1 MTKASERTPLNRDRL
16 QEAIDDVVGDSDDID
31 TDAIADLY
39 VAKTL
44 KAEGKKPWYVNA
56 TAGAL
61 MFVIGLFSV
70 GLILRA
76 GVEFF
81 AWGYTVPDKIEML
94 LGL

>member
-1 MTKASERTPLNRDRL
+1 MTKSPEQTLNRDRL
-16 QEAIDDVVGDSDDID
+16 QGAIDTVVDNADDID
-31 TDAIADLY
+31 TEAIVEIYMAR
-39 VAKTL
+39 TIE
-44 KAEGKKPWYVNA
+44 AEGKKKWYVKA

-81 AWGYTVPDKIEML
+81 AWGYTVPDKIEMW